1 MAVTHEFYEGLFSA
15 VFALYFAANIAASRD
30 YNAFDTAAI
39 MAGDHK
45 ALWRFL
51 IGTLF
56 LNVVPALYYD
66 YMVHIIHASPLL
78 GGVCVW
84 SRMSIWDDLLMLFLG
99 MAGGGFYR
107 IFAGIMVC
115 RLKNGRFAFYAR
127 QNCGVTWNNY
137 GSRSD
142 SCDGENINREG
153 FYTRPSVAV
162 RRFRINSWDHIWGS
176 VFYLFVP
183 CLVVVC
189 LACQHGV
196 WWR

>member
-1 MAVTHEFYEGLFSA
+1 MTHEFYEELFSA

-39 MAGDHK
+39 MACDYK

-66 YMVHIIHASPLL
+66 YMVHIIYALPLL
-78 GGVCVW
+78 GSARVW
-84 SRMSIWDDLLMLFLG
+84 SWIGIKDDLWMLVLG

-115 RLKNGRFAFYAR
+115 RLKNEQFVFYAG
-127 QNCGVTWNNY
+127 QNCCVTPNNC
-137 GSRSD
+137 GHRSD
-142 SCDGENINREG
+142 SCDGENINLCG
-153 FYTRPSVAV
+153 FYTRPSVAMK
-162 RRFRINSWDHIWGS
+162 RFRIDPWYHICGG
-176 VFYLFVP
+176 VLYLIGPF
-183 CLVVVC
+183 CFGVC
-189 LACQHGV
+189 MAWQYGV
-196 WWR
+196 RWR